1 MAPTTAGQIPAAAAA
16 TGVNPVFL
24 KNMAALW
31 RTDSRLAQ
39 RIDDLPPD
47 AGVEVLPSK
56 SGPMTARM
64 NTDDGRPIFLHS
76 RYDPL
81 KEAETF
87 ADAAEV
93 EDRSCLLVS
102 GFGLGHHVNALF
114 KRTHGDAAMVI
125 LEPSLELIKSALEHV
140 DLSAPL
146 GSARVFF
153 LCEPDQHQVHERLN
167 AFGARTMLGTHFL
180 THQPSQQVA
189 GAFHQTMRAA
199 LTDYLAYSKLSLQT
213 LVQNARIT
221 NTNVADNL
229 VTYVTTP
236 PIDLVKNRYAGFP
249 AIVVAA
255 GPSLV
260 NNIDLLAQAKGR
272 AVIIAVQTTFKT
284 LLARSS
290 VPDFV
295 TSLDYAE
302 ISRRFFEGVDDFH
315 SVHLIAEPKATCGVV
330 DAFGGPVSLLDNEF
344 ARLCLGPR
352 LGLRDG
358 LKAGATVAHLALY
371 LAEYLG
377 CDPVAF
383 VGQDL
388 AFTNGVFYTPGVEVH
403 NSWRPEMNRFYSI
416 ETKEW
421 ERVVRHRKHLRKA
434 KDIHGQEIY
443 TDEQLF
449 TYLQQFESDF
459 AATPVRIID
468 ATEGGIR
475 KAHTTPMTLARFLEH
490 HCQKPI
496 PPERLAYRTQTV
508 WRDPTRLQPAGQAL
522 LERIEEVAGLRELCQ
537 QMLAVLGKLKG
548 LVDRPAEFNRTIVRV
563 DELRSAV
570 QRQDRI
576 YGMVTMVSQMA
587 EFRRFAADQKLSSDK
602 SVGVKRVL
610 GQLNRDVEFVNALIQ
625 GTDELTTILTG
636 ALQRIDRALAED
648 DP

>member
-1 MAPTTAGQIPAAAAA
+1 MSETAEQEVAPRGGG
-16 TGVNPVFL
+16 GVNPLLL

-31 RTDSRLAQ
+31 RTDSRMAQ
-39 RIDDLPPD
+39 RLDDLPVE

-64 NTDDGRPIFLHS
+64 KTEDGRAIFLHS

-93 EDRSCLLVS
+93 EDKSCLLVS
-102 GFGLGHHVNALF
+102 GFGLGYHLNALF
-114 KRTHGDAAMVI
+114 ERMHGDAAMVI

-140 DLSAPL
+140 DLSEPL

-153 LCEPDQHQVHERLN
+153 LCEVDQNQIHERMN
-167 AFGARTMLGTHFL
+167 GFGARTMLGTHFV

-189 GAFHQTMRAA
+189 GAFHQTMRAT
-199 LTDYLAYSKLSLQT
+199 LTDYLAYSKMSLQT

-221 NTNVADNL
+221 NTNVANNL

-236 PIDLVKNRYAGFP
+236 PIDVVKNRFAGLP

-260 NNIDLLAQAKGR
+260 NNIDLLAEARGR

-284 LLARSS
+284 LLARGI

-315 SVHLIAEPKATCGVV
+315 GTHLVAEPKATCGVV
-330 DAFGGPVSLLDNEF
+330 DIYGGPISLLDNEF
-344 ARLCLGPR
+344 ARLCLGEQ
-352 LGLRDG
+352 LGGRDG

-388 AFTNGVFYTPGVEVH
+388 SFTDGVFYTPGVEVH
-403 NSWRPEMNRFYSI
+403 DSWRPEMSRFYSI
-416 ETKEW
+416 ESKEW
-421 ERVVRHRKHLRKA
+421 ERVVRHRKHLRKIR
-434 KDIHGQEIY
+434 DIHGREVY

-459 AATPVRIID
+459 AGTAVTIID
-468 ATEGGIR
+468 ATEGGVR
-475 KAHTTPMTLARFLEH
+475 KAHTTPMPLAEFLKR
-490 HCQKPI
+490 HCRETI
-496 PPERLAYRTQTV
+496 PPERLAYRGQTT
-508 WRDPTRLQPAGQAL
+508 WRDPSRLPPARAAL
-522 LERIEEVAGLRELCQ
+522 AERIEEVAGLRKLCE
-537 QMLAVLGKLKG
+537 QMQEVLGKLKG
-548 LVDRPAEFNRTIVRV
+548 LANKPAEFNRRIVRV

-576 YGMVTMVSQMA
+576 YGMVTMVAQMA

-602 SVGVKRVL
+602 SLGAKRVL
-610 GQLNRDVEFVNALIQ
+610 RQLDRDIEFVAALIE
-625 GTDELTTILTG
+625 GAEELIAILTG
-636 ALQRIDRALAED
+636 ALERIDRALVED
-648 DP
+648 GR